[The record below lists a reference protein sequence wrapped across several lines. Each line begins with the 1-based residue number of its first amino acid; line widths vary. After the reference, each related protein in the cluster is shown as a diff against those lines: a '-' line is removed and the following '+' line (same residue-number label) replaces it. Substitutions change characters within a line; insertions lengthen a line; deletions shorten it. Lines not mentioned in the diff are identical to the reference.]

1 MRYLG
6 REVTL
11 ALVPTGYNFAKKR
24 RVTFDKKVT
33 LAGKRVFE
41 FLPRDKLSLV
51 TVVKE
56 ATVGDEKYYLVTS
69 ASNDPVIVM
78 GKYCSFNLD
87 VKGIFR
93 PLPEVEQRRSRK

>member
-1 MRYLG
+1 
-6 REVTL
+6 
-11 ALVPTGYNFAKKR
+11 
-24 RVTFDKKVT
+24 
-33 LAGKRVFE
+33 
-41 FLPRDKLSLV
+41 V

-78 GKYCSFNLD
+78 GKYCSFDLS

-93 PLPEVEQRRSRK
+93 PLPEVEQRLSRK